1 MKKTVGLGLALA
13 FGVAGMAAATT
24 TAQATSPWPT
34 VEARIAGADRY
45 ETAANVSK
53 ELAPSGAQVVVLASG
68 EGFADVLGAS
78 AASKWLGAPVLLTQK
93 DTLPKS
99 TVTELARLAPKEVI
113 IVGGEDSVSAA
124 VAQQIDASVEKVNRV
139 AGPDRYA
146 TSEKLVQL
154 GQKRHP
160 LPADANVVIA
170 SGRDFPDALTVA
182 PLADRH
188 NAPLLLVDGKDPDL
202 SPAAK
207 QIIDA
212 INPQN
217 VYIVGGANSVS
228 TGIESTLPQGK
239 VKRLA
244 GKDRYDTSA
253 AVMLELGVTERVV
266 MVSGYTYP
274 DALVGG
280 AYAAHRGLPLLA
292 VDPTCLGSNT
302 REAMRKLDVDKL
314 IIVGGPSSLL
324 DLIAIGRMCVMP

>member
-1 MKKTVGLGLALA
+1 MKKVLGLGLALA
-13 FGVAGMAAATT
+13 FGVAGMTTATT
-24 TAQATSPWPT
+24 AHAASMWPT

-53 ELAPSGAQVVVLASG
+53 EMAPDGASVVLLASG
-68 EGFADVLGAS
+68 EGFADSLGAG
-78 AASKWLGAPVLLTQK
+78 AAAKWLGAPVLLTQRGS
-93 DTLPKS
+93 LPKS
-99 TVTELARLAPKEVI
+99 STAELKRLKPTEVI
-113 IVGGEDSVSAA
+113 IVGGEVSVSAT
-124 VAQQIDASVEKVNRV
+124 VAQEIDAAVETVNRV
-139 AGPDRYA
+139 AGQNRYE

-154 GQKRHP
+154 IQKRHP
-160 LPADANVVIA
+160 LPADANLVIA
-170 SGRDFPDALTVA
+170 SGHNFPDALSVT
-182 PLADRH
+182 PLAAARK
-188 NAPLLLVDGKDPDL
+188 APLLLVDGKAPAL
-202 SPAAK
+202 SSATK
-207 QIIDA
+207 QIVDS
-212 INPQN
+212 INPQHI
-217 VYIVGGANSVS
+217 YIVGGTNSVS
-228 TGIESTLPQGK
+228 TRIESTLPADK

-253 AVMLELGVTERVV
+253 AVMLEIGVTERVV
-266 MVSGYTYP
+266 MVSGYAYP